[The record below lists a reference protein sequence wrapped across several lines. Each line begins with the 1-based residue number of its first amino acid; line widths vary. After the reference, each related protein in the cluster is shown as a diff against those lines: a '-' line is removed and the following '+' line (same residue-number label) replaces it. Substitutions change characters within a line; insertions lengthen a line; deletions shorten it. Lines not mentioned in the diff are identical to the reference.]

1 LPTPSTSPLSE
12 ARVAQARLHD
22 GRDARTHVVG
32 VASDGAAL
40 HLRGDE
46 HDEQIAMAVL
56 RRGHSAPAG
65 LTLHRTDAPD
75 WRLIVAPGSD
85 FARDLPRLGSWRPW
99 QRGLAIAGTI
109 LGVATVAG
117 IGWGGDALVGRLAP
131 LIPHAVTAP
140 IGRQLVTGL
149 GPACTGRAGRAA
161 LGRLA
166 TRLASTG
173 EIAEPL
179 TLTVINSPIV
189 NAAALP
195 GGEVVIFRGLI
206 DEATGPGE
214 VAGVLA
220 HEIGHVAR
228 AHVNKGLI
236 RQLGLSVLTGGSDA
250 AAFVNLALLLRATR
264 TDEAEADGEAIRRLS
279 RAGWATT
286 PLADFFDRQR
296 RKPDRRGSGIAG
308 LDDYAATHP
317 PDAARAARFRAA
329 SIVAPAPVLDPAA
342 WQALRM
348 ICRHKPQQRQAVDRP
363 SA

>member
-1 LPTPSTSPLSE
+1 MPTPSTSPPSD
-12 ARVAQARLHD
+12 APAATARLHD
-22 GRDARTHVVG
+22 GRDARSHVVG
-32 VASDGAAL
+32 VASDGATLA
-40 HLRGDE
+40 LRGDE
-46 HDEQIAMAVL
+46 HDERVPLALL
-56 RRGHSAPAG
+56 RRGRMAAAG

-99 QRGLAIAGTI
+99 QRGLAAAGTM
-109 LGVATVAG
+109 LGLATVAG
-117 IGWGGDALVGRLAP
+117 IGWAGDALVGRLAP

-140 IGRQLVTGL
+140 IGKQLVAGM
-149 GPACTGRAGRAA
+149 GPACTGAAGRAA
-161 LGRLA
+161 LRRLA
-166 TRLASTG
+166 VRLAPAG
-173 EIAEPL
+173 EIAGPL
-179 TLTVINSPIV
+179 NLTVIDSPIV

-206 DEATGPGE
+206 DEAAGPGE

-264 TDEAEADGEAIRRLS
+264 ADESEADGEAIRRLS
-279 RAGWATT
+279 RAGWSST

-296 RKPDRRGSGIAG
+296 RKPGRRGSGIAG

-329 SIVAPAPVLDPAA
+329 TVAGAAAVLDAAA
-342 WQALRM
+342 WQALRRV
-348 ICRHKPQQRQAVDRP
+348 CAVGKKRP
-363 SA
+363 PAAGA

>member
-1 LPTPSTSPLSE
+1 MPTPSTSPPSD
-12 ARVAQARLHD
+12 AGRSDARLHD
-22 GRDARTHVVG
+22 GRDARAHVVS
-32 VASDGAAL
+32 VERDGAAL
-40 HLRGDE
+40 RLRGDE
-46 HDEQIAMAVL
+46 HDEQVALALL
-56 RRGHSAPAG
+56 RRGQMTPAG
-65 LTLHRTDAPD
+65 LTLHRTDARD

-99 QRGLAIAGTI
+99 QRGLAVAGTA
-109 LGVATVAG
+109 LGVASVAG
-117 IGWGGDALVGRLAP
+117 IGWAGDALVSRLAP
-131 LIPHAVTAP
+131 LIPPAVTAP
-140 IGRQLVTGL
+140 IGKQLVAGM
-149 GPACTGRAGRAA
+149 GPACTGAAGRAA

-166 TRLASTG
+166 TRLAPAG
-173 EIAEPL
+173 EITGPL
-179 TLTVINSPIV
+179 TLTIIDSPIV

-206 DEATGPGE
+206 DEATSPGE

-220 HEIGHVAR
+220 HELGHVAR

-264 TDEAEADGEAIRRLS
+264 ADETEADGEAIRRLS
-279 RAGWATT
+279 RAGWASA

-296 RKPDRRGSGIAG
+296 RKPERRGSGIAG

-329 SIVAPAPVLDPAA
+329 SVAGAVPVLDAA
-342 WQALRM
+342 GWQALRTV
-348 ICRHKPQQRQAVDRP
+348 CAVQKKAP
-363 SA
+363 PAAGT